1 MALTQLT
8 VLASIASLLF
18 NSVYSYGCGT
28 LECKFPDEEMAYGMG
43 IGQRSN
49 GSCEIFLRDGKNANA
64 ITGIKQGQ
72 TLYVNIRC
80 PFNFKGYYIVGVHGV
95 PGVPHKNVAG
105 KFWDLTVYETITC
118 EGKERA
124 AVTQNCERN
133 MNPYYYEVFWWE
145 PPADVSIGGGLTFYA
160 VIAKDR
166 TTVSYCFNC
175 SPHVLV
181 VRKVRQDLIIIAF

>member
-1 MALTQLT
+1 
-8 VLASIASLLF
+8 
-18 NSVYSYGCGT
+18 
-28 LECKFPDEEMAYGMG
+28 
-43 IGQRSN
+43 
-49 GSCEIFLRDGKNANA
+49 
-64 ITGIKQGQ
+64 
-72 TLYVNIRC
+72 
-80 PFNFKGYYIVGVHGV
+80 
-95 PGVPHKNVAG
+95 
-105 KFWDLTVYETITC
+105 
-118 EGKERA
+118 
-124 AVTQNCERN
+124 